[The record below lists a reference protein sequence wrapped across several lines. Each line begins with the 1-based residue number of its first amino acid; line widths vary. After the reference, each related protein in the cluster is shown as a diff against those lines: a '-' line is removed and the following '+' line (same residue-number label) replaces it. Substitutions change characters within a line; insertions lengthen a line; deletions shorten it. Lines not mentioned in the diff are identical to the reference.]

1 LGSSEGE
8 IPRPAPPRIF
18 IAPSKPS
25 LPKQAQPRPPKK
37 VTKKK
42 TTKLGTLALSA
53 GVSIKS
59 KLVPIK
65 PYSRFGETLPPS
77 SSDESRT
84 ASPVV
89 DEQRDSPCP
98 EFTLPCDLSDS
109 ATSEDMTF
117 DFDAFSPSEPEVYSL
132 TGCEMLTN
140 EFLLTCDSEVDRLMA
155 VDEHRPLTQEERT
168 GLYDLINGALP
179 GYVNIGESAGT
190 YSAYMKARSHRS
202 IDRHLGTTAFP
213 RNLKSTRP
221 ETTDFYAN
229 VPEIDVGWVST
240 DVGYIA
246 QEFDPAEF
254 SQILV
259 ESSYVCPELHS
270 KELEARSSL
279 IIHEAL
285 DTNQSSIRKQVQGAR
300 VTMVSPERRR
310 LRTSSARGEI

>member
-1 LGSSEGE
+1 MGSSEGE
-8 IPRPAPPRIF
+8 IPGLALPRIF

-25 LPKQAQPRPPKK
+25 LPKQPQPRPPKK

-42 TTKLGTLALSA
+42 ATKLGTLALSA

-59 KLVPIK
+59 KVVPIK
-65 PYSRFGETLPPS
+65 PETLPPS
-77 SSDESRT
+77 SLDETRT

-89 DEQRDSPCP
+89 DEKRDSPCP

-109 ATSEDMTF
+109 ATSEDMPF
-117 DFDAFSPSEPEVYSL
+117 DFEAISPFEPEVYSS

-140 EFLLTCDSEVDRLMA
+140 EFLPTYDSEVDRLMA

-168 GLYDLINGALP
+168 GLYNLINGALP
-179 GYVNIGESAGT
+179 GSINTGESAGT
-190 YSAYMKARSHRS
+190 YSAYMKARSHRL
-202 IDRHLGTTAFP
+202 IDRRLGTNRATTFP
-213 RNLKSTRP
+213 HDLKSTRP

-229 VPEIDVGWVST
+229 VPEIKLEHIDVDCWVSA

-259 ESSYVCPELHS
+259 ESGYVCPELHS
-270 KELEARSSL
+270 EELEAP
-279 IIHEAL
+279 
-285 DTNQSSIRKQVQGAR
+285 DTPQGANQSSIRKQVQGAR
-300 VTMVSPERRR
+300 VTMFSPERRR